1 MSFGLF
7 IQVLINIAMLAG
19 LFVVFARLRRPAKD
33 DPRLSKGLQLLS
45 SKIAVLEDLN
55 DRTEAQVN
63 QMMELLDQ
71 KSKELQSKVHQA
83 DQHVQAVQVAISKSL
98 EVSKIFQDKI
108 PHDEIIERQQAMK
121 YIKAARMAHA
131 NHSVEEIAREID
143 LPQGEIEFIAK
154 VNRESLT
161 FREEDLPEWARE
173 PEGYALNPESSAA
186 IAAAAIAAPVV
197 SAPIAP
203 QITPQITP
211 QTTPLT
217 TPAEQFRI
225 EKEQAEKEALVQ
237 QLSRLQFEMQTLDL
251 ELASRSKAQA
261 AAVETATPTPAMARL
276 PHAAEA
282 TEKQSLEQLGEA
294 FRQAQELEQARE
306 QARQAAARLK
316 AEATRT
322 AATAPQIRKVQFP
335 RIDSREM

>member
-203 QITPQITP
+203 QIAPL
-211 QTTPLT
+211 TTPLT

>member
-203 QITPQITP
+203 LI
-211 QTTPLT
+211 

-261 AAVETATPTPAMARL
+261 AAVEAATPTPAMARQ

-316 AEATRT
+316 VEAART
-322 AATAPQIRKVQFP
+322 TATAPQIRKVQFP

>member
-7 IQVLINIAMLAG
+7 VQVLINIVMLAG
-19 LFVVFARLRRPAKD
+19 LIVVFARLRRPPKD

-63 QMMELLDQ
+63 QMMELLEQ
-71 KSKELQSKVHQA
+71 KSKELQTKVHQA
-83 DQHVQAVQVAISKSL
+83 EQHVQAVQVAISKSL

-108 PHDEIIERQQAMK
+108 PHDEIIERQQSMK

-131 NHSVEEIAREID
+131 GLSVEEIAREID
-143 LPQGEIEFIAK
+143 LPLGEIEFIAK

-173 PEGYALNPESSAA
+173 PEGYEPNPVTSAA
-186 IAAAAIAAPVV
+186 IAAAASAAPVV

-203 QITPQITP
+203 
-211 QTTPLT
+211 LLS
-217 TPAEQFRI
+217 PAEQFRFD
-225 EKEQAEKEALVQ
+225 KERAEKEELVK
-237 QLSRLQFEMQTLDL
+237 QLSKLQFEMQTLDL
-251 ELASRSKAQA
+251 ELTSRTK
-261 AAVETATPTPAMARL
+261 TPAAS
-276 PHAAEA
+276 
-282 TEKQSLEQLGEA
+282 TEPVAPIANDAKSLEQLGEA

-306 QARQAAARLK
+306 QARQAAARVK
-316 AEATRT
+316 TEV
-322 AATAPQIRKVQFP
+322 PQIRKVQFP

>member
-203 QITPQITP
+203 LITPLI
-211 QTTPLT
+211 